1 MGAIDPVGLAES
13 PRSTNDELEAVLP
26 KDGVPWYK
34 KSYLVKTN
42 ICVISLMLFSG
53 SNGFDGSLMNG
64 LLALPQWREFMD
76 SPSGAW
82 LGFINGIYSL
92 GCAIGYPVAAW
103 VSNRYGRKFPV
114 WISLV
119 MCAIGIAVQTS
130 AKDDVSFVVARLFQ
144 GFSQGF
150 TLSVP
155 LLIAENAYPTHRG
168 ICSAMVC
175 CGPSLRGVIRSL
187 TYILLDSIIAAGI
200 LEPSLQRGPLS
211 ERETTRAAGHGECL
225 RSSRCSSLSSVSRA

>member
-1 MGAIDPVGLAES
+1 LWASTLSFTKDRSLADPNITKSDTTLASTMGVTESPEVAEN
-13 PRSTNDELEAVLP
+13 PRSTNDELHAVLP
-26 KDGVPWYK
+26 KDGKPWWK
-34 KSYLVKTN
+34 KSYLIKTN
-42 ICVISLMLFSG
+42 ICVLSLMLFSG

-82 LGFINGIYSL
+82 LGFINAIYSL

-114 WISLV
+114 WISLLC
-119 MCAIGIAVQTS
+119 CAIGIAVQTS
-130 AKDDVSFVVARLFQ
+130 AQNDVAFVVARLFQ

-155 LLIAENAYPTHRG
+155 LLIAENAFPTHRS

-175 CGPSLRGVIRSL
+175 CP
-187 TYILLDSIIAAGI
+187 AG
-200 LEPSLQRGPLS
+200 LS
-211 ERETTRAAGHGECL
+211 KN
-225 RSSRCSSLSSVSRA
+225 

>member
-1 MGAIDPVGLAES
+1 MGVAENPEVAQN
-13 PRSTNDELEAVLP
+13 PRSTNDELHAVLP
-26 KDGVPWYK
+26 KDGTPWWK
-34 KSYLVKTN
+34 KSYLIKTN
-42 ICVISLMLFSG
+42 ICVLSLMLFSG

-82 LGFINGIYSL
+82 LGFINAIYSL

-114 WISLV
+114 YISLLC
-119 MCAIGIAVQTS
+119 CAIGIAVQTS
-130 AKDDVSFVVARLFQ
+130 AQDDVAFVVARLFQ

-155 LLIAENAYPTHRG
+155 LLIAENAFPTHRS

-175 CGPSLRGVIRSL
+175 C
-187 TYILLDSIIAAGI
+187 D
-200 LEPSLQRGPLS
+200 
-211 ERETTRAAGHGECL
+211 TTFCELAR
-225 RSSRCSSLSSVSRA
+225 VSC

>member
-1 MGAIDPVGLAES
+1 LDLSALYHVKFIQSIKESPQTMGAVDVAEVAET

-26 KDGVPWYK
+26 KDGIPWYR
-34 KSYLVKTN
+34 KSYLIKTN

-92 GCAIGYPVAAW
+92 GCAVGYPVAAW

-114 WISLV
+114 WISLA

-168 ICSAMVC
+168 ICSAMVSRE
-175 CGPSLRGVIRSL
+175 SLFCIF
-187 TYILLDSIIAAGI
+187 I
-200 LEPSLQRGPLS
+200 
-211 ERETTRAAGHGECL
+211 
-225 RSSRCSSLSSVSRA
+225 

>member
-1 MGAIDPVGLAES
+1 MGVAENS
-13 PRSTNDELEAVLP
+13 EVAVNPRSTNDELHAVLP
-26 KDGVPWYK
+26 KDGTPWWK
-34 KSYLVKTN
+34 KSYLIKTN
-42 ICVISLMLFSG
+42 ICVLSLMLFSG

-76 SPSGAW
+76 EPSGVW
-82 LGFINGIYSL
+82 LGFINAIYSG

-114 WISLV
+114 YISLLC
-119 MCAIGIAVQTS
+119 CAVGIAVQTS
-130 AKDDVSFVVARLFQ
+130 AQNDVAFVVARLFQ

-155 LLIAENAYPTHRG
+155 LLIAENAFPTHRS

-175 CGPSLRGVIRSL
+175 CDL
-187 TYILLDSIIAAGI
+187 TSCEL
-200 LEPSLQRGPLS
+200 PRLS
-211 ERETTRAAGHGECL
+211 C
-225 RSSRCSSLSSVSRA
+225 

>member
-1 MGAIDPVGLAES
+1 MGAVDVAEVAET

-26 KDGVPWYK
+26 KDGIPWYR
-34 KSYLVKTN
+34 KSYLIKTN
-42 ICVISLMLFSG
+42 VCVISLMLFSG

-92 GCAIGYPVAAW
+92 GCAVGYPVAAW

-114 WISLV
+114 WISLA

-175 CGPSLRGVIRSL
+175 RESLIC
-187 TYILLDSIIAAGI
+187 IFI
-200 LEPSLQRGPLS
+200 
-211 ERETTRAAGHGECL
+211 
-225 RSSRCSSLSSVSRA
+225 

>member
-1 MGAIDPVGLAES
+1 MGVAENPEVAEH
-13 PRSTNDELEAVLP
+13 PRSTNDELNAVLP
-26 KDGVPWYK
+26 KDGIPWWK
-34 KSYLVKTN
+34 KSHLIKTN

-76 SPSGAW
+76 SPSGVW
-82 LGFINGIYSL
+82 LGFINAIYSL

-114 WISLV
+114 WISLIC
-119 MCAIGIAVQTS
+119 CAVGIAVQTS
-130 AKDDVSFVVARLFQ
+130 AQDDVAFVVARLFQ

-155 LLIAENAYPTHRG
+155 LLIAENAFPTHRSV
-168 ICSAMVC
+168 CSAMVC
-175 CGPSLRGVIRSL
+175 C
-187 TYILLDSIIAAGI
+187 D
-200 LEPSLQRGPLS
+200 
-211 ERETTRAAGHGECL
+211 L
-225 RSSRCSSLSSVSRA
+225 RSDKPARIAC

>member
-1 MGAIDPVGLAES
+1 MGVPEKNVAEL
-13 PRSTNDELEAVLP
+13 PDVAENPGATTDQLENVLP
-26 KDGVPWYK
+26 KDGIPWWK
-34 KSYLVKTN
+34 KGYLIKTN

-76 SPSGAW
+76 NPSGAW

-92 GCAIGYPVAAW
+92 GCALGYPVAAW

-114 WISLV
+114 WISLLC
-119 MCAIGIAVQTS
+119 CAVGIAVQTS
-130 AKDDVSFVVARLFQ
+130 AQNDAAFVVARLFQ

-155 LLIAENAYPTHRG
+155 LLIAENAFPTHRG

-175 CGPSLRGVIRSL
+175 
-187 TYILLDSIIAAGI
+187 
-200 LEPSLQRGPLS
+200 
-211 ERETTRAAGHGECL
+211 
-225 RSSRCSSLSSVSRA
+225 

>member
-1 MGAIDPVGLAES
+1 MGVTENPEVAVN
-13 PRSTNDELEAVLP
+13 PRSTNDELHAVLP
-26 KDGVPWYK
+26 KDGTPWWK
-34 KSYLVKTN
+34 KSYLIKTN
-42 ICVISLMLFSG
+42 ICVLSLMLFSG

-76 SPSGAW
+76 EPSGVW
-82 LGFINGIYSL
+82 LGFINAIYSG

-114 WISLV
+114 YISLLC
-119 MCAIGIAVQTS
+119 CAIGIAVQTS
-130 AKDDVSFVVARLFQ
+130 AQNDVAFVVARLFQ

-155 LLIAENAYPTHRG
+155 LLIAENAFPTHRS

-175 CGPSLRGVIRSL
+175 CYFTPCK
-187 TYILLDSIIAAGI
+187 DA
-200 LEPSLQRGPLS
+200 ENP
-211 ERETTRAAGHGECL
+211 C
-225 RSSRCSSLSSVSRA
+225 